1 MGSEYWKGLI
11 TWLKDTMLVQGMI
24 SREDME
30 LFRVMDEP
38 EEVVDYI
45 RKFVIV

>member
-1 MGSEYWKGLI
+1 MITRDDMDLI
-11 TWLKDTMLVQGMI
+11 
-24 SREDME
+24 
-30 LFRVMDEP
+30 RVMDEP